1 VTGTAVII
9 QYDVL
14 MLLGEPF
21 GGIIP
26 GVRGAVLAVL
36 LRTGTPLTGRRIHA
50 LLSDRFSLSTVQ
62 ETLRALAQ
70 LGLVDSR
77 TVGRAGVHT
86 INEDHCSI
94 APLRALLDP
103 VAALTQAVRE
113 AMDDGVKAV
122 ILFGSSARGEATLSS
137 DIDLAVIARSGWDGR
152 TQLED
157 TVRTRLGNSCD
168 VLVFTSTEFNRLSA
182 SGEPVVADILRD
194 GVALLGSVP
203 RANRGAA

>member
-1 VTGTAVII
+1 V
-9 QYDVL
+9 
-14 MLLGEPF
+14 LLGEPF

-36 LRTGTPLTGRRIHA
+36 LRTGTSLTGRRVHA
-50 LLSDRFSLSTVQ
+50 LISDRYSLSAVQ
-62 ETLRALAQ
+62 ETLRVLTH

-103 VAALTQAVRE
+103 VAALTAAVRE
-113 AMDDGVKAV
+113 AVDDGVKAV
-122 ILFGSSARGEATLSS
+122 ILFGSTARGEATLTS

-152 TQLED
+152 NRLED
-157 TVRTRLGNSCD
+157 AVRKQLGNNCD
-168 VLVFTSTEFNRLSA
+168 VLVFTSAEFNRLVA
-182 SGEPVVADILRD
+182 SGEPVVADILAD
-194 GVALLGSVP
+194 GVALLGSMP
-203 RANRGAA
+203 RVMGARAIRGAA